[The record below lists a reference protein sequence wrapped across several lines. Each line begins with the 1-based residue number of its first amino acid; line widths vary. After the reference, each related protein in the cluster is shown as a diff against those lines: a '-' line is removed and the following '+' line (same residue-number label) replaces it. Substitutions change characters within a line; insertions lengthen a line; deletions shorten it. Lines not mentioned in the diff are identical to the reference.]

1 MNSKLDSATKELPI
15 HEFTLS
21 RVNPGLG
28 FNIRGG
34 TDTKHLEED
43 SGIFVSQIKDTGT
56 AFRDGRLKVGDKI
69 ISVNGIDVQ
78 MMKHQD
84 AVGVFMKAG
93 DTVQLRIQSGA
104 HAYIMKKRAAKDQ
117 NTGLWYVALGIS
129 AIMLLGSVSG
139 FIMSTPS
146 SKVD

>member
-43 SGIFVSQIKDTGT
+43 SGIFVSQIKDTGS
-56 AFRDGRLKVGDKI
+56 AFLDGRLKVGDKI
-69 ISVNGIDVQ
+69 ITVDTIDVQ
-78 MMKHQD
+78 MLTHQQ
-84 AVGVFMKAG
+84 AVDVLKDCG
-93 DTVQLRIQSGA
+93 DMVTLRIQPGA
-104 HAYIMKKRAAKDQ
+104 YAYIMKKRAAKDM
-117 NTGLWYVALGIS
+117 NTVLWYVALGVGVIL
-129 AIMLLGSVSG
+129 LLGSVGG
-139 FIMSTPS
+139 FIMSTRS
-146 SKVD
+146 SKV